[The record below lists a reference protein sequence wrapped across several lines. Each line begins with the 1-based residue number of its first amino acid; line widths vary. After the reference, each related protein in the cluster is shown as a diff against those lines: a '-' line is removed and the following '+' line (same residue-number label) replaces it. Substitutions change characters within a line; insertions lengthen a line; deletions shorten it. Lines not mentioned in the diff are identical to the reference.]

1 MFTNQRIRQGEIY
14 LLDLQPSWLIC
25 PFCKMRF
32 SPDLICPNCGKNIST
47 TQVQV
52 GKRPVIVIQ
61 RDEFNNFFETILI
74 VPLTSNL
81 KALRFK
87 GTVKILSDK
96 QNGLIVDSA
105 ALVFQL
111 RVVSKNLFSPQ
122 QRVGKVSDDILNQ
135 VKKQLKI
142 LVED

>member
-1 MFTNQRIRQGEIY
+1 MFTKQRIRQGEIY

-25 PFCKMRF
+25 PFCKMQF

-47 TQVQV
+47 SQVQT

-61 RDEFNNFFETILI
+61 RDGLNNLFETILI

-87 GTVKILSDK
+87 GAVEILADK
-96 QNGLIVDSA
+96 QNGLRADSA

-111 RVVSKNLFSPQ
+111 RVVSKNLFSQQ

-135 VKKQLKI
+135 VIEQVNSFI
-142 LVED
+142 C